1 MNYKE
6 LKDLIA
12 SNAKEI
18 KELSISQKETDK
30 QLKETDRQL
39 TKQLKETDKQ
49 LKELGKQIGGIG
61 NKFGSYTENIAMP
74 SVRNIMSKKFKMDH
88 FQSNVLIRKNGK
100 TVELDG
106 MAYANSDINKIFVI
120 EIKSKVSPETFVQ
133 TDKIVEKF
141 FDWFPE
147 HKDKK
152 LYIMLAGV
160 NVPTDLRE
168 KILNKGWYFAEVNE
182 KIFKL
187 NVPKSFKPS
196 AFTSC

>member
-1 MNYKE
+1 M
-6 LKDLIA
+6 
-12 SNAKEI
+12 
-18 KELSISQKETDK
+18 TDK
-30 QLKETDRQL
+30 E
-39 TKQLKETDKQ
+39 
-49 LKELGKQIGGIG
+49 LKELGRQIDRIG

-74 SVRNIMSKKFKMDH
+74 SARNILSKKFKMDH
-88 FQSNVLIRKNGK
+88 FASNALITKNGE

-106 MAYANSDINKIFVI
+106 LAYANSDINKIFVI
-120 EIKSKVSPETFVQ
+120 EIKSKISPETFAK

-160 NVPTDLRE
+160 NVPTDLRQ

-182 KIFKL
+182 EIFKL
-187 NVPKSFKPS
+187 DVPKSFKPT
-196 AFTSC
+196 AFTCC